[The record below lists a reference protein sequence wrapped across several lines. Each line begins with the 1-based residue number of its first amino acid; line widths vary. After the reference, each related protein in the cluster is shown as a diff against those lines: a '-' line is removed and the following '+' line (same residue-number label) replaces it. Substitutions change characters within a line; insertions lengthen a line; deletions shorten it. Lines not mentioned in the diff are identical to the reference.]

1 MSAAP
6 SPSSAELK
14 VLLAKTVAGQ
24 PLSFAEAQQAF
35 GLIMDGAASPAQ
47 IAALLVSLRM
57 RGETVDEISAAVSV
71 IRSKALA
78 IKAPAGAMDIV
89 GTGGDGMHTLNIST
103 ATALVVAAC
112 GVPVAKHGN
121 RAVSSKSGTADV
133 QTALGININ
142 ADFPVI
148 ERMLRE
154 AGYGFMLAPR
164 HHESFKHVGPVRAEL
179 GVRTIFNL
187 LGPLCNPAG
196 VQRYLLGVYAKEW
209 VRPVAE
215 TLARLGCE
223 RAWVVYGAGGLD
235 ELSTLGSNTVCSVE
249 QGELSDLEVTPEQ
262 AGLPRATI
270 TDIQGGD
277 AAYNASRLQALL
289 AGQQDAYRDI
299 VVFGA
304 AAALLIAGKATDLKN
319 GAELAA
325 ACIDSGAAKATLEA
339 VIRLSNGTA

>member
-1 MSAAP
+1 
-6 SPSSAELK
+6 
-14 VLLAKTVAGQ
+14 
-24 PLSFAEAQQAF
+24 
-35 GLIMDGAASPAQ
+35 MDGAASPAQ

-142 ADFPVI
+142 AGFPVI

-235 ELSTLGSNTVCSVE
+235 ELSTLGSNSVCSIE

>member
-1 MSAAP
+1 MSIAA
-6 SPSSAELK
+6 AELK
-14 VLLAKTVAGQ
+14 ALLGKTVAGQ
-24 PLSFAEAQQAF
+24 ALTFAEAQAAF
-35 GLIMDGAASPAQ
+35 GCIMDGAATPAQ

-142 ADFPVI
+142 AEFPVI

-209 VRPVAE
+209 VRPLAA

-223 RAWVVYGAGGLD
+223 RAWVVHGAGGLD
-235 ELSTLGSNTVCSVE
+235 ELSTLGVNTVCSVE
-249 QGELSDLEVTPEQ
+249 QGELFDLEITPEQ
-262 AGLPRATI
+262 AGLPRATLA
-270 TDIQGGD
+270 DIQGGD
-277 AAYNASRLQALL
+277 AAYNAGRLQSLL
-289 AGQQDAYRDI
+289 AGQRDAYRDI

-304 AAALLIAGKATDLKN
+304 AAALLVAGKAADLPS
-319 GAELAA
+319 GAALAA
-325 ACIDSGAAKATLEA
+325 AAIDSGAAQKTLDA
-339 VIRLSNGTA
+339 VIRLSHSNP

>member
-1 MSAAP
+1 M
-6 SPSSAELK
+6 
-14 VLLAKTVAGQ
+14 
-24 PLSFAEAQQAF
+24 
-35 GLIMDGAASPAQ
+35 
-47 IAALLVSLRM
+47 
-57 RGETVDEISAAVSV
+57 
-71 IRSKALA
+71 
-78 IKAPAGAMDIV
+78 
-89 GTGGDGMHTLNIST
+89 
-103 ATALVVAAC
+103 
-112 GVPVAKHGN
+112 
-121 RAVSSKSGTADV
+121 
-133 QTALGININ
+133 
-142 ADFPVI
+142 
-148 ERMLRE
+148 
-154 AGYGFMLAPR
+154 
-164 HHESFKHVGPVRAEL
+164 
-179 GVRTIFNL
+179 
-187 LGPLCNPAG
+187 
-196 VQRYLLGVYAKEW
+196 
-209 VRPVAE
+209 
-215 TLARLGCE
+215 
-223 RAWVVYGAGGLD
+223 YGAGGLD